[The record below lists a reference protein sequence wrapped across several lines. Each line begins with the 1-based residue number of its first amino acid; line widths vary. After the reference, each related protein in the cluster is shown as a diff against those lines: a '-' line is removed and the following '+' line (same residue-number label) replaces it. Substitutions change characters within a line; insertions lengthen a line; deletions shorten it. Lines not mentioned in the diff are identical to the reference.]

1 MADENKIQKIN
12 PLKQFEQ
19 QVAVAKNVKDILKI
33 DIVKNRYIANFTAL
47 TGRSDGLQ
55 VFEQEAFAFI
65 DLVNTKPEIMECDP
79 FSIVAGLIRASTYG
93 LSFSGNDLSVYP
105 RGVKQKDGSFKK
117 ALVVEPQAH
126 GKKRLLARVAGIK
139 KIDEGV
145 VVYKDDTFAYS
156 PKLKQVTKHEQ
167 KWPVPVASEDTV
179 IAAYCTVHFED
190 GHTED
195 VIVNN
200 HRLKAARAAS
210 KMTNGG
216 DLWIKYYEEACK
228 KTTYNAAFKVHWKK
242 PETAVLFQQWEAPD
256 DQPETQDITS
266 EEVDP
271 TVISP
276 SVETETFN
284 PAVNEQTGEV
294 YPTEEV
300 KQKKQPKPKK
310 EEEEPFV

>member
-1 MADENKIQKIN
+1 MAEENKVQKIN
-12 PLKQFEQ
+12 PLKQFED
-19 QVAVAKNVKDILKI
+19 QVAVAKGVKDILKI
-33 DIVKNRYIANFTAL
+33 DIVKNRYVANFAAIS
-47 TGRSDGLQ
+47 GRDDGLQ

-79 FSIVAGLIRASTYG
+79 FSIVAGVIRASTYG

-117 ALVVEPQAH
+117 VLVVEPQAH
-126 GKKRLLARVAGIK
+126 GKKRLLPRVAGIK
-139 KIDEGV
+139 KVDEGV
-145 VVYKDDTFAYS
+145 VVYKDDVFAYS
-156 PKLKQVTKHEQ
+156 PKSKQVTKHEQ
-167 KWPVPVASEDTV
+167 KWPVPAASEDTV
-179 IAAYCTVHFED
+179 IAAYCTIHFDD

-210 KMTNGG
+210 KMNGGG
-216 DLWIKYYEEACK
+216 DLWNKYYEEACK

-242 PETAVLFQQWEAPD
+242 PDTAVLFKQWEAPEEQD
-256 DQPETQDITS
+256 TQDIPT

-294 YPTEEV
+294 YTPTEEATT
-300 KQKKQPKPKK
+300 KKQPKPKK
-310 EEEEPFV
+310 EPEQFI